1 MRAPGRAEKVLEFV
15 LETLGSSLGPIVTQ
29 FDAFS
34 KVFSLLASKMAKLN
48 KNLVVPTFVARMCSF
63 LFRHLEQ
70 LPNSDSFL
78 LS

>member
-1 MRAPGRAEKVLEFV
+1 MRAPGRAEKVMEFV

-34 KVFSLLASKMAKLN
+34 KVFSLLASKMEKLN
-48 KNLVVPTFVARMCSF
+48 KNLVPTFLARMCSF

-70 LPNSDSFL
+70 LSNSDSFL